1 MNAGQV
7 VKNIVQH
14 TEDSIDRLI
23 TTQGYQSRL
32 EIVGLIK
39 RTAMKPVRYYGK
51 QYPYA
56 TAVTD
61 SVLRLNDSYI
71 STTGWRPSTYKLLTP
86 IHDNEF
92 EQISDEF
99 ETI

>member
-14 TEDSIDRLI
+14 TEDSIDQLI

-61 SVLRLNDSYI
+61 SVVRLNDAYI
-71 STTGWRPSTYKLLTP
+71 STSGWRPSTFKITKP
-86 IHDNEF
+86 IIDNEF
-92 EQISDEF
+92 ENISDEF